1 MGGRGDGLVAVGGEV
16 EVGAARVDGLE
27 FLCERAGRECRPAG
41 ALEVCGEAGG
51 YDC

>member
-1 MGGRGDGLVAVGGEV
+1 MRGRGDGLVAVGGEV

-41 ALEVCGEAGG
+41 ALEVCREAGG